1 LRAFK
6 IEIDVKGLF
15 FNKIM
20 PGPKDPIEYKKWKKR
35 QSEDAVNRYIKYPNL
50 KKQVSEKMKGK
61 KRSPFSKKHRENLSE
76 ALKGKPKS
84 KDHKEKIKKAR
95 MGTKLSKITKVKQSE
110 THKGEKNPNWQ
121 GGISDILY
129 PDDWTDILRESIRQ
143 RDGYICQMCGIH
155 QDELNGFYKKIDIHH
170 IDYNK
175 DNLNPKNLISL
186 CRGCHLKTNYNREYW
201 INYFKGRV

>member
-1 LRAFK
+1 
-6 IEIDVKGLF
+6 
-15 FNKIM
+15 M